1 MKKILSDGRSLCKN
15 IFAIFTQ
22 DGEVTRYL

>member
-15 IFAIFTQ
+15 IFAILTQ
-22 DGEVTRYL
+22 GCEVTRYL